1 MLRSASSWSIGEPA
15 LNRLIRFAARRSL
28 RAAAQVLCPAFALSS
43 FAVSAPALDQP
54 FGLKQIFDLQW
65 AADPRIAPDGKRVVF
80 VRSGYDVMN
89 DDTRHSI
96 WVVNSDGSGMRAL
109 TPPDEEASSPRFSPD
124 GSRLIY
130 SVTHE
135 DKAGHKTGEIRM
147 RWMDSGDTAR
157 LASLPHGAG
166 ALTFSPDGRRIAF
179 AMFVD
184 DPPDAPIA
192 KLPEPPKGA
201 NWGPEIKVIDRL
213 VYRFDGRGYLARG
226 HTHLFVMTADGGA
239 PQQVTEGDFEDGG
252 GLAWTP
258 DGNSLIFAANRHDDA
273 DYHPLN
279 TEIYEVP
286 ASGGAVRALT
296 DRDGPDGEAV
306 IAPDGR
312 HIAYVGFDDRR
323 QGYQVTHL
331 YVMDRDGAHARVVTG
346 DFDRDVQDPQWDS
359 SGNGLYFQYDDEGV
373 TRIGY
378 ASLDGKVHAIT
389 GDVGGLDLGRPY
401 SGGQYSLAPKAGV
414 VAFTLTSPQH
424 PADIA
429 VVATRGGEARRLTDL
444 NAGLFTRAALG
455 TVEEIRTPS
464 GFDQLSVEGWIIK
477 PPGFDPKKSYPLLLE
492 IHGGPF
498 TNYGPRF
505 AAELQL
511 YAAAGHVVLYTN
523 PRGSTSYGEKFGN
536 LIHHDYPNHDYDDL
550 MSLVDAVIKRGYI
563 DTKRLYVT
571 GGSGGGVLTAWIV
584 GHTDRF
590 AAAVVAKP
598 VINWY
603 SWALNSDLPS
613 FGTQYWFG
621 TMPWDDEQNYM
632 KRSPVS
638 YVGNVKTPT
647 MVMTGEVDY
656 RTPSSDAEQFYT
668 ALKLRKVPSAMVRV
682 PDASHDISEKPSNM
696 LAKVAY
702 ILGWFDR
709 YGAHK
714 PAAP

>member
-1 MLRSASSWSIGEPA
+1 ML
-15 LNRLIRFAARRSL
+15 
-28 RAAAQVLCPAFALSS
+28 
-43 FAVSAPALDQP
+43 
-54 FGLKQIFDLQW
+54 
-65 AADPRIAPDGKRVVF
+65 
-80 VRSGYDVMN
+80 
-89 DDTRHSI
+89 
-96 WVVNSDGSGMRAL
+96 
-109 TPPDEEASSPRFSPD
+109 
-124 GSRLIY
+124 
-130 SVTHE
+130 
-135 DKAGHKTGEIRM
+135 
-147 RWMDSGDTAR
+147 
-157 LASLPHGAG
+157 
-166 ALTFSPDGRRIAF
+166 
-179 AMFVD
+179 VD
-184 DPPDAPIA
+184 DPPDTPIA

-213 VYRFDGRGYLARG
+213 VYRFDGRGYLPRG
-226 HTHLFVMTADGGA
+226 HAHLFVMTADGGT
-239 PQQVTEGDFEDGG
+239 PLQLTDGDFDDGG
-252 GLAWTP
+252 SLAWAP
-258 DGNSLIFAANRHDDA
+258 DGNSLIFTANRHDDA
-273 DYHPLN
+273 DYHPLD
-279 TEIYEVP
+279 TEIYEVA

-296 DRDGPDGEAV
+296 GRDGPDGDAV
-306 IAPDGR
+306 VAPDGR

-331 YVMDRDGAHARVVTG
+331 YVMDRDGAHARLVSG
-346 DFDRDVQDPQWDS
+346 DFDRDVQNPQWDS
-359 SGNGLYFQYDDEGV
+359 GGNGVYFQYDDEGV

-389 GDVGGLDLGRPY
+389 GDVGGLDIGRPY
-401 SGGQYSLAPKAGV
+401 SGGQYTLAAKAGML
-414 VAFTLTSPQH
+414 AFTLTSPQH

-429 VVATRGGEARRLTDL
+429 IVPARGGEVRRLTEL
-444 NAGLFTRAALG
+444 NAGLFARTTLG
-455 TVEEIRTPS
+455 TLEEIRVAS
-464 GFDQLSVEGWIIK
+464 SFDQLSIEGWILK
-477 PPGFDPKKSYPLLLE
+477 PPGFDPKKTYPLLLE

-498 TNYGPRF
+498 ANYGPRF
-505 AAELQL
+505 SAEDQL
-511 YAAAGHVVLYTN
+511 YAAAGHVVLYIN
-523 PRGSTSYGEKFGN
+523 PRGSTSYGETFGN

-550 MSLVDAVIKRGYI
+550 MSAVDAVIQRGYI
-563 DTKRLYVT
+563 DSKRLYVT

-603 SWALNSDLPS
+603 SWALNSDLPA

-621 TMPWDDEQNYM
+621 TMPWDDAQSYM

-682 PDASHDISEKPSNM
+682 PDAGHDISEKPSNM

-709 YGAHK
+709 YGAGK
-714 PAAP
+714 AAVPSN